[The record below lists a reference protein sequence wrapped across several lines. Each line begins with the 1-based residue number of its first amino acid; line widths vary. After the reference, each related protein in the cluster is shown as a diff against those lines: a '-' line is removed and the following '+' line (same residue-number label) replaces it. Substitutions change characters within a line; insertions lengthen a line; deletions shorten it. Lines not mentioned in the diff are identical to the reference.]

1 MFTGAVDPGG
11 DLAEREA
18 RVLDEEDRQP
28 GIRRQFGAFGV
39 GQDRDRTTLASLGG
53 KARAVALEALDA
65 DEQVAG
71 MEVAGAERDAGDLE
85 AVDRAAVVDAELLD
99 EAGQRAGRRM
109 FRADDRG
116 DPGTQTRLLS
126 CDGPATR

>member
-1 MFTGAVDPGG
+1 MLTGAVDPSG
-11 DLAEREA
+11 DLAEGES
-18 RVLDEEDRQP
+18 RVLDEQDREP
-28 GIRRQFGAFGV
+28 GIRCQLGPFPV
-39 GQDRDRTTLASLGG
+39 GQDRDGTALACLGG
-53 KARAVALEALDA
+53 VGRAVALEALDA
-65 DEQVAG
+65 DEQIAG
-71 MEVAGAERDAGDLE
+71 MEVAGAEGDAGDLE

-99 EAGQRAGRRM
+99 ETGQRAGRRM